1 MPTKSVKPESE
12 MTTEEFL
19 ESLKEVQPADK
30 KKPKTIGEFEKAAK
44 PESIPGYFGKRKK
57 IMEELDK

>member
-1 MPTKSVKPESE
+1 MATTKPESE

-30 KKPKTIGEFEKAAK
+30 KKPKTIGDYEKAAK
-44 PESIPGYFGKRKK
+44 PESIPGYFQKRNK
-57 IMEELDK
+57 ILEELDK

>member
-1 MPTKSVKPESE
+1 MPVKPKDDSE

-30 KKPKTIGEFEKAAK
+30 KKPKTIGDYEKAVK

-57 IMEELDK
+57 ILEELDK